1 MLVEQLGYSAP
12 PNAVINIRLDSK
24 ARGESF
30 GPFFFLA
37 ARKSLTNQAMPRPR
51 AIGLLLALA
60 TLLAYLPATH
70 DRFINYDDDNYIT
83 QNQVVQR
90 GLTWAGVKWAFTTWH
105 ASNWHP
111 LTWLSHMTDYE
122 LFHLNPG
129 GHHFVNVLFHAAN
142 ATLLFLLLLN
152 LTDAL
157 WPSAVIAALFAW
169 HPLHV
174 ESVAWVSERKDVLS
188 TFFAL
193 LALLAYVRYA
203 QCATSAR
210 DPAPARSRFTFHVSR
225 FYWLALACFTLGL
238 MSKPM
243 PVTLPFVMLLLDYW
257 PLGRI
262 ADCGHRL
269 SSPAR
274 DLSELR
280 IAVSK
285 NTPVPAAQGST
296 LNRVLL
302 EKWPFF
308 LLAALSSTVTF
319 LAQRNEAVASLAKVP
334 LTLRFEN
341 AILAY
346 AGYLSKTIWPV
357 HLAVFYPLSRHIAWS
372 LTATAAAVL
381 ILISAAAWLE
391 RRRSPWLLV
400 GWLWFLGT
408 LVPVIGLVQVGDQAM
423 ADRYGYFPLIGIFI
437 AITFTVA
444 KWTNRPRFPKIACAI
459 AVVLILSAC
468 LVLTEK
474 QLRYW
479 QDSES
484 LFAHALA
491 VTKDN
496 ALAHLN
502 LGAAL
507 DEQNKPEEA
516 LIEYQ
521 KALQLDPRRHEM
533 YNNIGKLLNDRG
545 KPEAALNYCRESA
558 RLNPKSP
565 FSHNNLGLI
574 LMGLGRFDEAMG
586 QFSEAAQLDANYA
599 PPRFQ
604 MGRILLKQG
613 HDAEAMPHFHDA
625 LRIEPDNF
633 QMLIYIARVL
643 AADENQQIRN
653 GAEALVL
660 ATQASHLAGKAQ
672 SVAMD
677 TLAMAYAETG
687 RFDQAVQTG
696 QEAVNL
702 ARAAGQKDDA
712 AIMQQRL
719 ELYQK
724 RQPWRES
731 FRKN

>member
-1 MLVEQLGYSAP
+1 
-12 PNAVINIRLDSK
+12 
-24 ARGESF
+24 
-30 GPFFFLA
+30 
-37 ARKSLTNQAMPRPR
+37 MPRPR
-51 AIGLLLALA
+51 VIGLLLALA

-70 DRFINYDDDNYIT
+70 DRFINYDDDDYVA
-83 QNQVVQR
+83 QNQVVQK

-111 LTWLSHMTDYE
+111 LTWLSHMTDCE

-142 ATLLFLLLLN
+142 ATLLFLLLLS

-157 WPSAVIAALFAW
+157 WPSAFIAALFAW

-193 LALLAYVRYA
+193 LTLLSYTRYA
-203 QCATSAR
+203 QK
-210 DPAPARSRFTFHVSR
+210 RSKAESR
-225 FYWLALACFTLGL
+225 GSRADIAVQALDFRLSTLDYLLALLFFACGL

-243 PVTLPFVMLLLDYW
+243 LVTLPWVMLLLDYW

-262 ADCGHRL
+262 AD
-269 SSPAR
+269 
-274 DLSELR
+274 
-280 IAVSK
+280 SK
-285 NTPVPAAQGST
+285 NRPVPAAQGTT
-296 LNRVLL
+296 LHRLLL

-308 LLAALSSTVTF
+308 LLAALSCTVTF
-319 LAQRNEAVASLAKVP
+319 LAQRTEAVATLTKVP
-334 LTLRFEN
+334 LTLRLEN

-346 AGYLSKTIWPV
+346 GGYLLKAIWPV
-357 HLAVFYPLSRHIAWS
+357 HLAVFYPLSQHPAWS
-372 LTATAAAVL
+372 LMAAAAAVL
-381 ILISAAAWLE
+381 ILISAVVWLE
-391 RRRSPWLLV
+391 RGRRPWLLV

-437 AITFTVA
+437 AITFTLA
-444 KWTNRPRFPKIACAI
+444 QWTNGFRFRKTGCAI
-459 AVVLILSAC
+459 AGVLMLSAC
-468 LVLTEK
+468 LVLTEN

-479 QDSES
+479 RDSES
-484 LFAHALA
+484 LFSHAVA

-507 DEQNKPEEA
+507 DEENRPEEA

-521 KALQLDPRRHEM
+521 KALQIDPRRHEL
-533 YNNIGKLLNDRG
+533 YNNIGRLLNDAG
-545 KPEAALNYCRESA
+545 KPKAALDYCREA
-558 RLNPKSP
+558 VRLNPKSP
-565 FSHNNLGLI
+565 LSHNGLGLV
-574 LMGLGRFDEAMG
+574 LMELGHFDEATS
-586 QFSEAAQLDANYA
+586 QFSEAAQLDAGYA

-604 MGRILLKQG
+604 MGKILLKQG
-613 HDAEAMPHFHDA
+613 RDAEAMPYFHEA
-625 LRIEPDNF
+625 LRIEPDNL
-633 QMLIYIARVL
+633 QMLIYLARVL
-643 AADENQQIRN
+643 AADEDPQIRN
-653 GAEALVL
+653 GAEALEL
-660 ATQASHLAGKAQ
+660 ATKASQLAGQAQ
-672 SVAMD
+672 PVALD

-687 RFDQAVQTG
+687 RFDQAVQIG
-696 QEAVNL
+696 QKAVNL

-724 RQPWRES
+724 HEPWRES

>member
-1 MLVEQLGYSAP
+1 VLVEHHGDSAP
-12 PNAVINIRLDSK
+12 RNAVINRGLNSK

-37 ARKSLTNQAMPRPR
+37 AVKSLTNQTMSRPR
-51 AIGLLLALA
+51 VIGLSLALA

-70 DRFINYDDDNYIT
+70 DLFINFDDDSYIA

-111 LTWLSHMTDYE
+111 LTWLSHMTDCE
-122 LFHLNPG
+122 LFRLNPG
-129 GHHFVNVLFHAAN
+129 GHHLVNVLFHATN
-142 ATLLFLLLLN
+142 ATLLFMLLLK

-157 WPSAVIAALFAW
+157 WPSAFIAALFAW

-174 ESVAWVSERKDVLS
+174 ESVAWISERKDVLS
-188 TFFAL
+188 AFFGL
-193 LALLAYVRYA
+193 LALLAYVRFVREY
-203 QCATSAR
+203 R
-210 DPAPARSRFTFHVSR
+210 RGNF
-225 FYWLALACFTLGL
+225 WLAVIFFALGL

-243 PVTLPFVMLLLDYW
+243 LVTLPFVMLLLDYW

-262 ADCGHRL
+262 AGCGHRL
-269 SSPAR
+269 SSRAR

-280 IAVSK
+280 IADSK
-285 NTPVPAAQGST
+285 NMPVPAAQRLT
-296 LNRVLL
+296 LHQLLL

-319 LAQRNEAVASLAKVP
+319 LAQRNGAVASLVKVP

-346 AGYLSKTIWPV
+346 GCYLLKAIWPV
-357 HLAVFYPLSRHIAWS
+357 HLAVFYPLSKQIAWP
-372 LTATAAAVL
+372 LTAAVAAVL
-381 ILISAAAWLE
+381 ILISAAVWLE

-400 GWLWFLGT
+400 GWLWFLAT

-423 ADRYGYFPLIGIFI
+423 ADRYSYFPLVGIFT
-437 AITFTVA
+437 AITFMVATWANRFRIPKTV
-444 KWTNRPRFPKIACAI
+444 CAV
-459 AVVLILSAC
+459 AGVLILSAC
-468 LVLTEK
+468 LVLTEN

-479 QDSES
+479 HDSES
-484 LFAHALA
+484 LFTHALA
-491 VTKDN
+491 VTTDN

-502 LGAAL
+502 LGVAL
-507 DEQNKPEEA
+507 EERNRPEEA

-521 KALQLDPRRHEM
+521 KALQLDPRRHEI
-533 YNNIGKLLNDRG
+533 YNNIGKLLNDEG
-545 KPEAALNYCRESA
+545 KPEAALNYCREA
-558 RLNPKSP
+558 VRLNPKSP
-565 FSHNNLGLI
+565 FSYNSLGIVLAE
-574 LMGLGRFDEAMG
+574 LGHFDEAMG
-586 QFSEAAQLDANYA
+586 QFSEAAQLDAGYA

-613 HDAEAMPHFHDA
+613 RDAEAMPHFQEA
-625 LRIEPDNF
+625 LRIEPDNL
-633 QMLIYIARVL
+633 QMLIYVARVL
-643 AADENQQIRN
+643 AADENPQIRN

-660 ATQASHLAGKAQ
+660 ATRASQLAGPAQ
-672 SVAMD
+672 PVALD

-687 RFDQAVQTG
+687 RFDEAVQTG
-696 QEAVNL
+696 REAVTL
-702 ARAAGQKDDA
+702 ARAAGQKDDD
-712 AIMQQRL
+712 AIMQQRI

-724 RQPWRES
+724 HQPWRES

>member
-1 MLVEQLGYSAP
+1 MPGL
-12 PNAVINIRLDSK
+12 IRRLEAK
-24 ARGESF
+24 RF

-37 ARKSLTNQAMPRPR
+37 AQKSLTNQPMPRPR
-51 AIGLLLALA
+51 VIGLSLALA

-70 DRFINYDDDNYIT
+70 DGFINYDDDDYIT

-90 GLTWAGVKWAFTTWH
+90 GLTWTGVRWAFTTWH

-111 LTWLSHMTDYE
+111 LTWLSHMTDCE
-122 LFHLNPG
+122 LFRLNPG
-129 GHHFVNVLFHAAN
+129 GHHLVNVLFHAAN
-142 ATLLFLLLLN
+142 AWLLFMLLLS

-157 WPSAVIAALFAW
+157 WPSAFIAALFAW

-174 ESVAWVSERKDVLS
+174 ESVAWISERKDVLS

-193 LALLAYVRYA
+193 LALLSYVRF
-203 QCATSAR
+203 AR
-210 DPAPARSRFTFHVSR
+210 ENRRRNF
-225 FYWLALACFTLGL
+225 WLAVVFFALGL

-243 PVTLPFVMLLLDYW
+243 LVTLPFVMLLLDYW

-269 SSPAR
+269 SSRAR

-280 IAVSK
+280 IADSK
-285 NTPVPAAQGST
+285 NTPVSAAQGLT
-296 LNRVLL
+296 LNRLLL

-334 LTLRFEN
+334 LTVRFEN

-346 AGYLSKTIWPV
+346 GGYLGKAIWPV
-357 HLAVFYPLSRHIAWS
+357 RLAVFYPLSQPIAWS
-372 LTATAAAVL
+372 LTAAAAVL
-381 ILISAAAWLE
+381 ILISAAVWLE

-423 ADRYGYFPLIGIFI
+423 ADRYGYFPLIGFFI
-437 AITFTVA
+437 AVAFTIA
-444 KWTNRPRFPKIACAI
+444 ERTNGFRFLKNVCATTG
-459 AVVLILSAC
+459 VLILSAC
-468 LVLTEK
+468 LVLTEN

-479 QDSES
+479 RDSES
-484 LFAHALA
+484 LFSHAIA

-502 LGAAL
+502 LGVAL
-507 DEQNKPEEA
+507 EEQNKPEAA

-521 KALQLDPRRHEM
+521 KALQLDPCRHET
-533 YNNIGKLLNDRG
+533 YNNIGKLLNDG
-545 KPEAALNYCRESA
+545 GQPEAALNYCRASV

-565 FSHNNLGLI
+565 FSHNSLGI
-574 LMGLGRFDEAMG
+574 VLMELGHFDEAMS
-586 QFSEAAQLDANYA
+586 QFSEAAQLDAHYA

-604 MGRILLKQG
+604 MGKILLKQG
-613 HDAEAMPHFHDA
+613 RDAEAMPYFHEA
-625 LRIEPDNF
+625 LRIAPDNL
-633 QMLIYIARVL
+633 QMLIYLARVL
-643 AADENQQIRN
+643 AADENPQICN

-660 ATQASHLAGKAQ
+660 ATKASQLAGRAQ
-672 SVAMD
+672 PVALD
-677 TLAMAYAETG
+677 TLAMAYAATG
-687 RFDQAVQTG
+687 RFDEAVQAG
-696 QEAVNL
+696 REAVNL

-712 AIMQQRL
+712 ALMQQRL
-719 ELYQK
+719 ERYQK
-724 RQPWRES
+724 HQPWRES
-731 FRKN
+731 FREK

>member
-1 MLVEQLGYSAP
+1 LLVGHLGYSVP
-12 PNAVINIRLDSK
+12 PNAVINIRLGSK

-51 AIGLLLALA
+51 VIGLSLALA

-70 DRFINYDDDNYIT
+70 DCFINYDDDNYIT

-90 GLTWAGVKWAFTTWH
+90 GLTWAGIKWAFTTWH

-111 LTWLSHMTDYE
+111 LTWLSHMADCE
-122 LFHLNPG
+122 LFRLNPG

-142 ATLLFLLLLN
+142 ATLLFMLLLN
-152 LTDAL
+152 LTEAL
-157 WPSAVIAALFAW
+157 WPSAFIAALFAW

-188 TFFAL
+188 AFFAL
-193 LALLAYVRYA
+193 LALLSYVRF
-203 QCATSAR
+203 AR
-210 DPAPARSRFTFHVSR
+210 ENRRRNF
-225 FYWLALACFTLGL
+225 WLAVIFFALGL

-243 PVTLPFVMLLLDYW
+243 LITLPFVMLLLDYW
-257 PLGRI
+257 PLQ
-262 ADCGHRL
+262 RL
-269 SSPAR
+269 QDPQFKTR
-274 DLSELR
+274 KVWR
-280 IAVSK
+280 CV
-285 NTPVPAAQGST
+285 
-296 LNRVLL
+296 L

-308 LLAALSSTVTF
+308 LLAAFSSAVTF

-346 AGYLSKTIWPV
+346 VGYMLKAIWPV
-357 HLAVFYPLSRHIAWS
+357 HLAVFYPLSKHIAWPF
-372 LTATAAAVL
+372 TATAAAVL
-381 ILISAAAWLE
+381 VLISAAAWLE

-437 AITFTVA
+437 AVTFPIA
-444 KWTNRPRFPKIACAI
+444 ERTNGFRFLKIVCAI
-459 AVVLILSAC
+459 TGVLILSAC
-468 LVLTEK
+468 LVLMEN

-479 QDSES
+479 RNSES
-484 LFAHALA
+484 LFSHAIA

-502 LGAAL
+502 LGVAL
-507 DEQNKPEEA
+507 EEQNKPEEA
-516 LIEYQ
+516 LIEYR
-521 KALQLDPRRHEM
+521 KALQLDPRRHEI
-533 YNNIGKLLNDRG
+533 YNNIGKLLNDGG
-545 KPEAALNYCRESA
+545 KPEAALNYCRESV

-565 FSHNNLGLI
+565 FSHNNLGLV
-574 LMGLGRFDEAMG
+574 LVELGHFDEAMG
-586 QFSEAAQLDANYA
+586 QFSQAAQLDASYA

-613 HDAEAMPHFHDA
+613 HDAEAMPHFREA
-625 LRIEPDNF
+625 LRIEPDNL
-633 QMLIYIARVL
+633 QMLIYVARVL
-643 AADENQQIRN
+643 AADENPQICN

-660 ATQASHLAGKAQ
+660 ATKASQLAGKAQ
-672 SVAMD
+672 PVALD

-687 RFDQAVQTG
+687 RFDEAVQTG

-702 ARAAGQKDDA
+702 ARGAGQKDDA

-724 RQPWRES
+724 HQPWRES
-731 FRKN
+731 FWKN

>member
-1 MLVEQLGYSAP
+1 LIQ
-12 PNAVINIRLDSK
+12 RLEVK
-24 ARGESF
+24 HF
-30 GPFFFLA
+30 GPFFFLVTG
-37 ARKSLTNQAMPRPR
+37 KSLTNQAMPRPR
-51 AIGLLLALA
+51 VIGLLLALA

-70 DRFINYDDDNYIT
+70 DRFINYDDDDYVV
-83 QNQVVQR
+83 QNQVVQS
-90 GLTWAGVKWAFTTWH
+90 GLTWAGVKWAFTTRH

-111 LTWLSHMTDYE
+111 LTWLSHMTDCE

-142 ATLLFLLLLN
+142 ATLLFMLLLK

-157 WPSAVIAALFAW
+157 WPSAFIAALFAW
-169 HPLHV
+169 HPMHV

-193 LALLAYVRYA
+193 LALLSYVRF
-203 QCATSAR
+203 AR
-210 DPAPARSRFTFHVSR
+210 ESRRRNF
-225 FYWLALACFTLGL
+225 WLAVVFFALGL

-243 PVTLPFVMLLLDYW
+243 LVTLPFVMLLLDYW

-262 ADCGHRL
+262 AD
-269 SSPAR
+269 
-274 DLSELR
+274 
-280 IAVSK
+280 SK

-296 LNRVLL
+296 LHQLLL
-302 EKWPFF
+302 EKWLFF

-319 LAQRNEAVASLAKVP
+319 LAQRNEAVASLTKVP
-334 LTLRFEN
+334 LVLRFEN

-346 AGYLSKTIWPV
+346 GGYLLKAIWPV
-357 HLAVFYPLSRHIAWS
+357 HLAVFYPLSQPPAWS
-372 LTATAAAVL
+372 LAATAAAVL

-437 AITFTVA
+437 AITFAVA
-444 KWTNRPRFPKIACAI
+444 KWANRSGFLKSACVVAG
-459 AVVLILSAC
+459 VLILSAC

-479 QDSES
+479 HDSEL
-484 LFAHALA
+484 LFTHALA

-507 DEQNKPEEA
+507 QDQKRLSQA
-516 LIEYQ
+516 LIQYHEV
-521 KALQLDPRRHEM
+521 LRLDPSCHEA
-533 YNNIGKLLNDRG
+533 YSNIGKILTDQG
-545 KPEAALNYCRESA
+545 KPQEALDYCRESV

-565 FSHNNLGLI
+565 FSHNNLGLV
-574 LMGLGRFDEAMG
+574 LVELGRFDEALS
-586 QFSEAAQLDANYA
+586 QFSEAAQLDAGYA

-613 HDAEAMPHFHDA
+613 RDAEAMPHFHEA
-625 LRIEPDNF
+625 LRIEPDNL
-633 QMLIYIARVL
+633 QMLIYVARVL
-643 AADENQQIRN
+643 AADENPQIRN

-660 ATQASHLAGKAQ
+660 ATKAGQLAGRAQ
-672 SVAMD
+672 PVALD

-687 RFDQAVQTG
+687 RFDEAVQTG

-724 RQPWRES
+724 HRPWRES

>member
-1 MLVEQLGYSAP
+1 
-12 PNAVINIRLDSK
+12 
-24 ARGESF
+24 
-30 GPFFFLA
+30 
-37 ARKSLTNQAMPRPR
+37 MPRPR
-51 AIGLLLALA
+51 AIGLLLVLA
-60 TLLAYLPATH
+60 TLLAYLPVTH

-111 LTWLSHMTDYE
+111 LTWLSHMTDCE

-142 ATLLFLLLLN
+142 AILLFMLLLN
-152 LTDAL
+152 STDAL
-157 WPSAVIAALFAW
+157 WPSVFIAALFAW

-193 LALLAYVRYA
+193 LALLSYVRF
-203 QCATSAR
+203 AR
-210 DPAPARSRFTFHVSR
+210 ENRHCNF
-225 FYWLALACFTLGL
+225 WLAVVFFALGL

-257 PLGRI
+257 PLQRGFRQ
-262 ADCGHRL
+262 D
-269 SSPAR
+269 SESNAR
-274 DLSELR
+274 KVWR
-280 IAVSK
+280 CV
-285 NTPVPAAQGST
+285 
-296 LNRVLL
+296 L

-319 LAQRNEAVASLAKVP
+319 LAQRDEAVASLTKVP

-346 AGYLSKTIWPV
+346 GDYLLKAIWPM
-357 HLAVFYPLSRHIAWS
+357 HLAIFYPLPKHIAWP
-372 LTATAAAVL
+372 LTTAVAAVL
-381 ILISAAAWLE
+381 ILISTAVWLE

-408 LVPVIGLVQVGDQAM
+408 LAPVIGLVQVGDQAM

-437 AITFTVA
+437 AVTFTITER
-444 KWTNRPRFPKIACAI
+444 TNRFRFLKIVCATTG
-459 AVVLILSAC
+459 VLILFAC
-468 LVLTEK
+468 LVLTEN

-484 LFAHALA
+484 LFTHALA

-507 DEQNKPEEA
+507 DEQNKPAEA

-521 KALQLDPRRHEM
+521 KALQLDPYRHEI
-533 YNNIGKLLNDRG
+533 YNDIGRLLNGGG
-545 KPEAALNYCRESA
+545 KPEAALNYCREA
-558 RLNPKSP
+558 VRLNPKSP
-565 FSHNNLGLI
+565 FSHNNLGLV
-574 LMGLGRFDEAMG
+574 LAELGHWDEAMG
-586 QFSEAAQLDANYA
+586 QFSEAAQLDAGYA

-604 MGRILLKQG
+604 MGKILLKQG
-613 HDAEAMPHFHDA
+613 HDAEAMPHFHEA
-625 LRIEPDNF
+625 LRIEPDNL
-633 QMLIYIARVL
+633 QMLIYLARVL
-643 AADENQQIRN
+643 AADENSQICN

-660 ATQASHLAGKAQ
+660 ATKASQLAGKAQ
-672 SVAMD
+672 PVALD

-687 RFDQAVQTG
+687 RFDEAVQTG
-696 QEAVNL
+696 QKAVNL
-702 ARAAGQKDDA
+702 AQAAGQKDDA
-712 AIMQQRL
+712 VLMQQRL

-724 RQPWRES
+724 HQPWRES

>member
-1 MLVEQLGYSAP
+1 
-12 PNAVINIRLDSK
+12 
-24 ARGESF
+24 
-30 GPFFFLA
+30 
-37 ARKSLTNQAMPRPR
+37 MPRPR
-51 AIGLLLALA
+51 VIGLLLALA

-70 DRFINYDDDNYIT
+70 DRFINYDDDDYIT

-90 GLTWAGVKWAFTTWH
+90 GLTWAGVKWAFTTRH

-111 LTWLSHMTDYE
+111 LTWLSHMTDCE

-142 ATLLFLLLLN
+142 ATLLFMLLLK

-157 WPSAVIAALFAW
+157 WPCAFIAALFAW
-169 HPLHV
+169 HPMHV

-193 LALLAYVRYA
+193 LALLSYVRF
-203 QCATSAR
+203 AR
-210 DPAPARSRFTFHVSR
+210 ESRRRNF
-225 FYWLALACFTLGL
+225 WLAVVLFALGL

-243 PVTLPFVMLLLDYW
+243 LVTLPFVMLLLDYW

-262 ADCGHRL
+262 ADCG
-269 SSPAR
+269 
-274 DLSELR
+274 LR
-280 IAVSK
+280 IADSK
-285 NTPVPAAQGST
+285 NAPVPAAQGST
-296 LNRVLL
+296 LHQLLL

-334 LTLRFEN
+334 LALRFEN

-346 AGYLSKTIWPV
+346 GGYLLKAIWPV
-357 HLAVFYPLSRHIAWS
+357 HLAVFYPLSQHPAWF

-437 AITFTVA
+437 AVTF
-444 KWTNRPRFPKIACAI
+444 AI
-459 AVVLILSAC
+459 AERTNGFRFLKNVCATTGVLILSAC
-468 LVLTEK
+468 LVLTEN

-479 QDSES
+479 HDSES
-484 LFAHALA
+484 LFTHALA

-496 ALAHLN
+496 TLAHLN
-502 LGAAL
+502 LGVAL
-507 DEQNKPEEA
+507 QDQQKLSQA
-516 LIEYQ
+516 LIQYQ
-521 KALQLDPRRHEM
+521 EVLRLDPTRHEA
-533 YNNIGKLLNDRG
+533 YNNIGRILSDQG
-545 KPEAALNYCRESA
+545 KPQAALDYCREA
-558 RLNPKSP
+558 VRLNPKSP
-565 FSHNNLGLI
+565 FSHNNLGLV
-574 LMGLGRFDEAMG
+574 LVELGHWDEALG
-586 QFSEAAQLDANYA
+586 QFSQAAQWDAGYA

-613 HDAEAMPHFHDA
+613 HDAEAMPHFHEA
-625 LRIEPDNF
+625 LRIEPDNLP
-633 QMLIYIARVL
+633 MLTYVARVL
-643 AADENQQIRN
+643 AADENLQIRN

-660 ATQASHLAGKAQ
+660 ATRASQLAGRAQ
-672 SVAMD
+672 PVALD

-687 RFDQAVQTG
+687 RFDEAVQTG

-702 ARAAGQKDDA
+702 ARAASQKDDA

-724 RQPWRES
+724 HQPWRES